1 MFCKEEEPRTI
12 DIMGAGSLIPLK
24 QYDVF
29 VEVVAA
35 VKKLIPSVK
44 AILCGTGT
52 EERKLK
58 EMAEKY
64 GLEKN
69 ITFMGKSSTQ
79 KYYN

>member
-1 MFCKEEEPRTI
+1 M
-12 DIMGAGSLIPLK
+12 
-24 QYDVF
+24 
-29 VEVVAA
+29 
-35 VKKLIPSVK
+35 KKLIPSVK

-69 ITFMGKSSTQ
+69 ITFVGKKQHTEVLATDAAVKNFFASFFL
-79 KYYN
+79 